1 MKSEPEQIFAFDIF
15 WEQTAVKRQSSPVSV
30 ERQPPA
36 FSHL

>member
-15 WEQTAVKRQSSPVSV
+15 WEQTAVERQSSLVSL